1 VDLYDLELVGGKVQE
16 KPKQQISTDASGFR
30 TPSPGVELDLRGLN
44 VDETLER
51 LDHYLDRAY
60 ISGLPYARLVHGKG
74 TGKLRDAVRKAV
86 SNHPYVERFESGR
99 RNEGGDGVTVVHLV
113 KS

>member
-1 VDLYDLELVGGKVQE
+1 MQE
-16 KPKQQISTDASGFR
+16 KPRQEVNTEAADFR
-30 TPSPGVELDLRGLN
+30 TPSPGVELQLRGLN
-44 VDETLER
+44 VDEALEK
-51 LDHYLDRAY
+51 LEHYLDRAY

-86 SNHPYVERFESGR
+86 ASHPYVERSEPGQ
-99 RNEGGDGVTVVHLV
+99 RNEGGDGVTIVHLV